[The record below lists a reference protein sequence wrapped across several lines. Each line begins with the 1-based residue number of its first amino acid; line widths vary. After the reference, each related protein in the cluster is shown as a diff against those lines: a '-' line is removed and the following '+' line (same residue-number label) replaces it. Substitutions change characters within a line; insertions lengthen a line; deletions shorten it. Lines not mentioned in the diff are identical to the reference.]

1 MVKFK
6 SFMEEALSEARKAAK
21 RDEVPV
27 GAVIVNQHGR
37 IVAKAGNRIRELTD
51 PTAHAEI
58 LTIRQACKDKRSER
72 LIGHHIYVTLEPCNM
87 CLQAILNARI
97 SKLYYGASDTSK
109 ARESSKI
116 LSETLC
122 QKGLSLEIYPNINE
136 DDSEKLLKAFFI
148 TKR

>member
-1 MVKFK
+1 
-6 SFMEEALSEARKAAK
+6 MEEALSEAVKAGR

-37 IVAKAGNRIRELTD
+37 IVAKAGNRIRELSD

-58 LTIRQACKDKRSER
+58 LTIRQACKDKKSER

-87 CLQAILNARI
+87 CLQAILNAKI
-97 SKLYYGASDTSK
+97 SRLYYGASDTSK
-109 ARESSKI
+109 AFKISNI
-116 LSETLC
+116 LSENFK
-122 QKGLSLEIYPNINE
+122 QKGFPLEIYPNINE
-136 DDSEKLLKAFFI
+136 DDSEKLLKAFFT

>member
-1 MVKFK
+1 
-6 SFMEEALSEARKAAK
+6 MEEALSEARKAAK
-21 RDEVPV
+21 RDEIPV

-87 CLQAILNARI
+87 CLHAILNARI
-97 SKLYYGASDTSK
+97 SKLYYGASDTTK
-109 ARESSKI
+109 ARESFNI
-116 LSETLC
+116 LSETLW

>member
-1 MVKFK
+1 MK
-6 SFMEEALSEARKAAK
+6 EALSEAKKAGM

-27 GAVIVNQHGR
+27 GAVIVNQYGL
-37 IVAKAGNRIRELTD
+37 IVAKAGNRIRELSD

-58 LTIRQACKDKRSER
+58 LTIRQACKDKKSER

-87 CLQAILNARI
+87 CLQAILNAKI
-97 SKLYYGASDTSK
+97 SRLYYGASDTSK
-109 ARESSKI
+109 ALKISNI
-116 LSETLC
+116 LSENLC
-122 QKGLSLEIYPNINE
+122 QKGFPLEIYPNINE